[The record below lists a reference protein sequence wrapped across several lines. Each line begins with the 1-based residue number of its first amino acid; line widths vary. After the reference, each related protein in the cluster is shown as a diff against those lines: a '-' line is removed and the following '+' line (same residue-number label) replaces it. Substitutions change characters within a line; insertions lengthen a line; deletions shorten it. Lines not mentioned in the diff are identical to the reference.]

1 MKERQ
6 FIVENI
12 KMAEIEEFL
21 GKEFSKAGFSHSEIV
36 RTPLATRV
44 TVFAQRP
51 GMVIGRGGKTI
62 DNITEILRNRFK
74 LENPQMDVQEVD
86 NPDMDPSIVSK
97 QIAASIERGIN
108 YKRVVNLYIERI
120 MGAGAVGVSIRV
132 GGKLGGDI
140 SRFEKF
146 SIGYL
151 KYAGDMA
158 ENLVRTAYATAKVKL
173 GLIGIQVRIMP
184 ERPPELQILENIRR
198 KEDGDNKV

>member
-12 KMAEIEEFL
+12 KRAEIEEFL
-21 GKEFSKAGFSHSEIV
+21 GTEFSKAGFSHSEIV
-36 RTPLATRV
+36 RTPLATRI

-62 DNITEILRNRFK
+62 DNITEILKNRFK
-74 LENPQMDVQEVD
+74 LENPQMDVQEVN

-97 QIAASIERGIN
+97 QIAAAIERGIN
-108 YKRVVNLYIERI
+108 YKRVVNLYMERI

-158 ENLVRTAYATAKVKL
+158 ESLVRTAYATAKVKL

-198 KEDGDNKV
+198 KEDGDNKG

>member
-6 FIVENI
+6 FIVDNI

-21 GKEFSKAGFSHSEIV
+21 GTEFSKAGFSHSEIV

-158 ENLVRTAYATAKVKL
+158 ESLVRTAYATAKVKL

-198 KEDGDNKV
+198 KENGDNKV